1 MDTSKEIKSCNS
13 RLKIFFKLAI
23 SLLVFL
29 LVFLVF
35 YIVMSAYSTSR
46 WIKDI
51 NFRYSKQVHERYDP
65 QLINNQKYIALQNE
79 IAFFKAQLSMA
90 KTDSIG
96 LIISIPNNSMAL
108 DISGVDVSV
117 AKIINS
123 KFSRSLYAIDHRALT
138 IMLSEPLR
146 ITNSVASIEKE
157 PIINKIAQK
166 DTTEASLPDKTQE
179 IIKDEPVYF
188 ELTLENEL
196 KILVI
201 QQEELSK
208 ISRFKFSLDLAVQRA
223 IKDTKSILKFRLPD
237 YSPVIQLIVSE
248 KDARAIYRAIP
259 EKGKICLFLI
269 N

>member
-1 MDTSKEIKSCNS
+1 MNHS
-13 RLKIFFKLAI
+13 FFSFFFIA
-23 SLLVFL
+23 LVFSIIL
-29 LVFLVF
+29 L
-35 YIVMSAYSTSR
+35 
-46 WIKDI
+46 DC
-51 NFRYSKQVHERYDP
+51 
-65 QLINNQKYIALQNE
+65 
-79 IAFFKAQLSMA
+79 
-90 KTDSIG
+90 SI
-96 LIISIPNNSMAL
+96 
-108 DISGVDVSV
+108 
-117 AKIINS
+117 
-123 KFSRSLYAIDHRALT
+123 
-138 IMLSEPLR
+138 
-146 ITNSVASIEKE
+146 
-157 PIINKIAQK
+157 
-166 DTTEASLPDKTQE
+166 
-179 IIKDEPVYF
+179 VYF

>member
-1 MDTSKEIKSCNS
+1 MDTSKETKSRNF
-13 RLKIFFKLAI
+13 RLNIFFKI
-23 SLLVFL
+23 TVSLLVFL
-29 LVFLVF
+29 LAFLVF
-35 YIVMSAYSTSR
+35 YIAMSAFSTSR
-46 WIKDI
+46 WVKDV
-51 NFRYSKQVHERYDP
+51 NSGYSELVHERYDP

-79 IAFFKAQLSMA
+79 IAFIKAQLSMA

-96 LIISIPNNSMAL
+96 LIINIPDSTMAL

-123 KFSRSLYAIDHRALT
+123 KFSRSLYAIDHRALA

-157 PIINKIAQK
+157 PIIDKVAQK
-166 DTTEASLPDKTQE
+166 DTTESSLPDKTRE
-179 IIKDEPVYF
+179 INNHEPVYF
-188 ELTLENEL
+188 ELTLENDFR
-196 KILVI
+196 ILII
-201 QQEELSK
+201 QQEELRK
-208 ISRFKFSLDLAVQRA
+208 IDRFKFNLGLAVRRA

-259 EKGKICLFLI
+259 EKGKICLFFM